1 MSDSPDLNIENYSL
15 EDLIELIGASS
26 AQTQESIRGAVNN
39 AVRQFEAL
47 QNSPAVVF
55 FKEVGEK
62 LLDNFEKLQTIID
75 ALDQR
80 EVTNPGQNIFENEY
94 YDSGDASTFLAE
106 QLPNRQ
112 ENISI

>member
-1 MSDSPDLNIENYSL
+1 MSDSPDFNIENYSL

-47 QNSPAVVF
+47 QNSPAAVF

-62 LLDNFEKLQTIID
+62 LLDNFEKLQTIDRYI
-75 ALDQR
+75 R
-80 EVTNPGQNIFENEY
+80 SKGSYKSWSE
-94 YDSGDASTFLAE
+94 
-106 QLPNRQ
+106 
-112 ENISI
+112 SI